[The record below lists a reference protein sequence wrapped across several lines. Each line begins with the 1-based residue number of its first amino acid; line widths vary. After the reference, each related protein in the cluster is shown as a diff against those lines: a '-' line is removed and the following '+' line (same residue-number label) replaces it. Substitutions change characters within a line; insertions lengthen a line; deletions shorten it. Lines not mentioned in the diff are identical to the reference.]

1 MQNNKTIR
9 KASLDDLKQIY
20 LIEKDVFSNEHWTLE
35 MVESELKNFLG
46 KTTWIIEESTV
57 ILGYCMMRIFCNEAN
72 IINMAIKSSRQRE
85 GLGSFLLGHVLN
97 QLPINSSVFL
107 EVKEGN
113 LSAINLYQ
121 RLGFKVINMRKNYYK
136 DGRTAQD
143 DIVAG
148 SFPVTT
154 PNVNITATPSDS
166 SGDTPS
172 TGTSFGS
179 DPASQQEAMEDAAGV
194 GGGVQS
200 GYSTDYGGSVG
211 YEDPS
216 GEAMVAKGGF
226 MGKKTLAQ
234 QMKRSGLASKK

>member
-97 QLPINSSVFL
+97 QLPINLKS
-107 EVKEGN
+107 
-113 LSAINLYQ
+113 IPIT
-121 RLGFKVINMRKNYYK
+121 RP
-136 DGRTAQD
+136 
-143 DIVAG
+143 G
-148 SFPVTT
+148 SR
-154 PNVNITATPSDS
+154 NI
-166 SGDTPS
+166 
-172 TGTSFGS
+172 
-179 DPASQQEAMEDAAGV
+179 
-194 GGGVQS
+194 
-200 GYSTDYGGSVG
+200 
-211 YEDPS
+211 
-216 GEAMVAKGGF
+216 K
-226 MGKKTLAQ
+226 
-234 QMKRSGLASKK
+234 